1 MANPARV
8 ITVAGKFSSSFWEN
22 YYYNFVMALKAFFN
36 VDAYVAPSRNWH
48 AKIAIRLDAM
58 GEPIVGLVGSS
69 NLTRPAYGIM
79 SVNWNF
85 EADVLIWTP
94 DSERDKIFG
103 RPYEVDNNEALLG
116 DFHLVLDTRK
126 DQYSEQYQ
134 LYKLHKYVM
143 ESGLERF
150 NV

>member
-1 MANPARV
+1 
-8 ITVAGKFSSSFWEN
+8 
-22 YYYNFVMALKAFFN
+22 
-36 VDAYVAPSRNWH
+36 
-48 AKIAIRLDAM
+48 
-58 GEPIVGLVGSS
+58 
-69 NLTRPAYGIM
+69 M

-103 RPYEVDNNEALLG
+103 RPYEMDNNEALLG
-116 DFHLVLDTRK
+116 DFHLILDTRK